1 MMMRAGFEDRANG
14 RPIVVTSFEDAQ
26 GYRCVD
32 IIRRP
37 DGMFIFKEF
46 RRDPEDEGRWT
57 LIGDYSHQ
65 LHPTRENALRAA
77 AQTLAWFA
85 AMAGSSRR

>member
-1 MMMRAGFEDRANG
+1 MSAGFEDRSND
-14 RPIVVTSFEDAQ
+14 RPVAVTSLEDAE

-37 DGMFIFKEF
+37 DGMFTFKEF

-57 LIGDYSHQ
+57 MVGDYSHR
-65 LHPTRENALRAA
+65 HYPAKDDALRAA
-77 AQTLAWFA
+77 AENLAWFA
-85 AMAGSSRR
+85 AVVDGKFRS